1 MGLACPTTGSRSCRR
16 ASAYP
21 YLPVRN
27 GDWLSLR
34 PQAMAGGAIT
44 GGLAGLAAGG
54 IGFFSEVAGGAL
66 LGGIGYIAAEE
77 F

>member
-1 MGLACPTTGSRSCRR
+1 
-16 ASAYP
+16 
-21 YLPVRN
+21 
-27 GDWLSLR
+27 
-34 PQAMAGGAIT
+34 MAGGAIT